1 MAFSILNLSSSNEQS
16 FIRIPKPNPFKNP
29 KLGTFMNVAATHKEN
44 QSVHNFSRLPCF
56 LLLVSHFI
64 VAYGWN
70 QGHELNLEPNPSGH
84 QSHWSYVHRHHHQQI
99 AVSL

>member
-29 KLGTFMNVAATHKEN
+29 KLGTFMNVAATHKEIN
-44 QSVHNFSRLPCF
+44 LCIIFHVF
-56 LLLVSHFI
+56 LVSCSLSHFI

-84 QSHWSYVHRHHHQQI
+84 QSHWSYFHRHHHQQI
-99 AVSL
+99 AISL